1 MQVKAGSYTGNGT
14 VDRAVTGVGFQPDLV
29 IVKRGNTGDTAFF
42 RTTSM
47 ASGSSMTLRADSG
60 IVTGG
65 IKTFNSDGFTLG
77 TNAEVNSNLV
87 TYYYLA
93 VKKDTAGDF
102 DYGTYTGNGSDNR
115 NLTLQSTFPFTWLV
129 IKGDGGRTG
138 AYRNKDLAGDATHAF
153 YFTGTATDQIQSM
166 GTTIGD
172 VQLGTSDFVNAN
184 SRTYYWF
191 GFKEVAGF
199 STSFTYTGNG
209 SDNRDISIPS
219 TTFQPGF
226 VWLKRQDSSDPRMR
240 TSAHSGDS
248 SQSFDG
254 ATETNSIQGF
264 NATGFQVGT
273 NSQVNNNTSTYH
285 VLALKEGTSANS
297 NVAPSALAGTLAV
310 LAPVIV
316 GAAAVAA
323 SLLTGTAA
331 VRTPAL
337 AGGANIA
344 PSAITT
350 TLAIQAPT
358 VVGAA
363 NVSPNALSGA
373 FTLQAPSVSGGG
385 TNVLPNVVT
394 GTLAVQSPTAT
405 GGASTSPNTLNG
417 TLAVQS
423 PTVTGA
429 SNVSPAILS
438 GVLSLQSPA
447 TTGAANTSPAHI
459 NAVISVQSPTVSG
472 ASTVS
477 PNTLAGTLSVESVSA
492 TGAGRT
498 SPSVV
503 GGSLVVVSP
512 TPTGAA
518 NASPTHV
525 NASFSV
531 QAAVAST
538 PIIVSPA
545 TISGALAVQSPQI
558 QAGAVITPSTLTLT
572 ALLRTPRVSGQLW
585 TPLPKPDAITWTPP
599 SKPATAWNPPGK
611 PTSIWTPINKPAS

>member
-29 IVKRGNTGDTAFF
+29 IVKRANTGDTAFF
-42 RTTSM
+42 RTSSM

-65 IKTFNSDGFTLG
+65 IKTFTSDGFTLG
-77 TNAEVNSNLV
+77 TNGEVNANTV

-93 VKKDTAGDF
+93 VKKDSAGDF
-102 DYGTYTGNGSDNR
+102 DYGTYTGNGADNR
-115 NLTLQSTFPFTWLV
+115 TLTLQSTFPFTWLV

-153 YFTGTATDQIQSM
+153 YFTGINSDQIQSM
-166 GTTIGD
+166 STTTGD

-209 SDNRDISIPS
+209 SDNRDISIPG

-264 NATGFQVGT
+264 NATGFQVGN

-297 NVAPSALAGTLAV
+297 NATPSALSATLAV
-310 LAPVIV
+310 LAPVVV

-323 SLLTGTAA
+323 SILTGTTAVQNATARGAA
-331 VRTPAL
+331 NVSPA
-337 AGGANIA
+337 ANTA
-344 PSAITT
+344 
-350 TLAIQAPT
+350 TLAIYAPT

-363 NVSPNALSGA
+363 S
-373 FTLQAPSVSGGG
+373 TAPSTVSASITVQPPDISGGG
-385 TNVLPNVVT
+385 TNVLPNAVT
-394 GTLAVQSPTAT
+394 GSITVQSPTAT
-405 GGASTSPNTLNG
+405 GAASVSPN
-417 TLAVQS
+417 AVNLTGQVQA
-423 PTVTGA
+423 PTPQGA
-429 SNVSPAILS
+429 
-438 GVLSLQSPA
+438 G
-447 TTGAANTSPAHI
+447 NTSPTANTGSFSI
-459 NAVISVQSPTVSG
+459 LTPVASGAASVSVSTLNITASLQAPVASAPTNVFPSANTGTISVLT
-472 ASTVS
+472 
-477 PNTLAGTLSVESVSA
+477 
-492 TGAGRT
+492 
-498 SPSVV
+498 
-503 GGSLVVVSP
+503 
-512 TPTGAA
+512 
-518 NASPTHV
+518 
-525 NASFSV
+525 
-531 QAAVAST
+531 
-538 PIIVSPA
+538 
-545 TISGALAVQSPQI
+545 PQI
-558 QAGAVITPSTLTLT
+558 HAGAVITPSTLTLT
-572 ALLRTPRVSGQLW
+572 ASLRTPRASGQLW
-585 TPLPKPDAITWTPP
+585 TPTPKPDAITWTPP
-599 SKPATAWNPPGK
+599 SKPTTDWNLPSK
-611 PTSIWTPINKPAS
+611 PMSVWTPINKPVS